1 MCGEATSMRTI
12 VVSVPVQDVER
23 HRQYSTLANSLDGVG
38 VLMIIGEAVI
48 KAEIGHGF
56 QFPAFVAEPPP
67 FSRV

>member
-1 MCGEATSMRTI
+1 M
-12 VVSVPVQDVER
+12 PVQDVER